1 MWIVPLTLLWLY
13 WSVTWCQLR
22 LLCKF
27 SGYFMDIYLC
37 KFCKP
42 HTKNTK
48 WSDFTNV
55 SKDANRKHRTWN
67 RWSELHFLPS
77 ANEVFTSVY
86 HSVHEGSATAP
97 SPGTRHPNQKN
108 MGVHILLEYFLFSWF
123 YCRVW
128 YPMNSI
134 YFKWC
139 RKICDIGIKSIGTKW
154 YILIRRSEW
163 HWNIFKFLFIYG
175 IFCL

>member
-1 MWIVPLTLLWLY
+1 MTALTEEWPCIWPYPHKQLKLLWIY

-27 SGYFMDIYLC
+27 SGYFVDIYLC

-67 RWSELHFLPS
+67 RCSELHFLPS

-86 HSVHEGSATAP
+86 HSVHEGSAIAP
-97 SPGTRHPNQKN
+97 SPGTRHPNHKSRGYTSYWN
-108 MGVHILLEYFLFSWF
+108 TFFFLDFIVVF
-123 YCRVW
+123 
-128 YPMNSI
+128 
-134 YFKWC
+134 
-139 RKICDIGIKSIGTKW
+139 GTLW
-154 YILIRRSEW
+154 TPYILNGAGKSVILE
-163 HWNIFKFLFIYG
+163 
-175 IFCL
+175 